1 MVLER
6 DFQAWL
12 IKELKKRLPGCYVLK
27 LDSGYLQG
35 IPDLLILFEDRW
47 AILEVKRKRPTK
59 PSDFE
64 TNQEW
69 YLEQFNEMSFADC
82 VYPENVEE
90 VLNGVQHAL
99 QANRRSR
106 IPQR

>member
-12 IKELKKRLPGCYVLK
+12 IKEIKKRIPGCHVLK
-27 LDSGYLQG
+27 NDSGYLQG
-35 IPDLLILFEDRW
+35 IPDLTVLSMHGW
-47 AILEVKRKRPTK
+47 AVLEVKRKRPTK
-59 PSDFE
+59 ASDWE

-69 YLEQFNEMSFADC
+69 YLEEFNAMSFAAC

-90 VLNGVQHAL
+90 VLDELQHAL

-106 IPQR
+106 ISKR